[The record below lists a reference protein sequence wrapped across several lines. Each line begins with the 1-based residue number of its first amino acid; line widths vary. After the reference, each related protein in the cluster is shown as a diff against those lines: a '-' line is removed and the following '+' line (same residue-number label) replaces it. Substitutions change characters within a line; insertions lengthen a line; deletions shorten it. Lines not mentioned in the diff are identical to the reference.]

1 MSRVQV
7 AAYVS
12 KEQKEKLR
20 QLAELELCSLSTM
33 LTKLI
38 DESYALNFGDNDGGE
53 DTLLF
58 GEDRNPRGEI

>member
-12 KEQKEKLR
+12 LEQKEKLR
-20 QLAELELCSLSTM
+20 KLAELELCSLSTM

-38 DESYALNFGDNDGGE
+38 DESYALNFGE
-53 DTLLF
+53 DDEQKDVLF
-58 GEDRNPRGEI
+58 GEDPNPRGEI

>member
-12 KEQKEKLR
+12 PEQKEKLR
-20 QLAELELCSLSTM
+20 RLADLELCSLSTM

-38 DESYALNFGDNDGGE
+38 DESYALNFDSNGGSDGTE
-53 DTLLF
+53 HLS
-58 GEDRNPRGEI
+58 RGEF